1 MKMADKKP
9 LANLF
14 DLSGKVAIVTGSGSG
29 LGACVARGLAQH
41 GAKVVICG
49 RTASEIERVRDE
61 IVALGGIAEAVPYDA
76 TRHDQS
82 TALVNDTIA
91 HFGRLDVAVINHGI
105 GHGRAAEDLSVE
117 EWDSVMTI
125 NLRGC
130 FSAAQAAGR
139 QLLKQGNGG
148 SIIVVGSTGGVVA
161 FPNLLAYATSKAG
174 AIQLAKQLAVE
185 WGDRGVRVN
194 AVCPG
199 YMTHMMKGTR
209 DRYSGGDVDEWV
221 KRQTPMGRWGDPEEL
236 VGAVI
241 YFASPAST
249 FVTGQVLSVDGGYTS
264 L

>member
-49 RTASEIERVRDE
+49 RTVSEIERVRDE

-105 GHGRAAEDLSVE
+105 GHGRARKAQKL
-117 EWDSVMTI
+117 VM
-125 NLRGC
+125 
-130 FSAAQAAGR
+130 
-139 QLLKQGNGG
+139 
-148 SIIVVGSTGGVVA
+148 
-161 FPNLLAYATSKAG
+161 P
-174 AIQLAKQLAVE
+174 
-185 WGDRGVRVN
+185 
-194 AVCPG
+194 
-199 YMTHMMKGTR
+199 
-209 DRYSGGDVDEWV
+209 
-221 KRQTPMGRWGDPEEL
+221 
-236 VGAVI
+236 
-241 YFASPAST
+241 
-249 FVTGQVLSVDGGYTS
+249 
-264 L
+264 

>member
-1 MKMADKKP
+1 M
-9 LANLF
+9 
-14 DLSGKVAIVTGSGSG
+14 V
-29 LGACVARGLAQH
+29 
-41 GAKVVICG
+41 
-49 RTASEIERVRDE
+49 
-61 IVALGGIAEAVPYDA
+61 DA
-76 TRHDQS
+76 TVTR
-82 TALVNDTIA
+82 
-91 HFGRLDVAVINHGI
+91 FGRLDIAVINHGI
-105 GHGRAAEDLSVE
+105 GHGRAAEALTAE
-117 EWDSVMTI
+117 EWDTVMAI

-139 QLLKQGNGG
+139 QMLQQGNGG
-148 SIIVVGSTGGVVA
+148 SIVIIGSTGGVVA

-185 WGDRGVRVN
+185 WGDRRIRVN

-199 YMTHMMKGTR
+199 YMAHMMKGTR

-221 KRQTPMGRWGDPEEL
+221 TRQTPMRRWGDPEEL

>member
-1 MKMADKKP
+1 MKMSRDLS
-9 LANLF
+9 LAKLF
-14 DLSGKVAIVTGSGSG
+14 DLSDKVAIVTGSGSG
-29 LGACVARGLAQH
+29 LGARIAQGLAQY
-41 GAKVVICG
+41 GAKVIICG
-49 RTASEIERVRDE
+49 RTVSEIERVRDE
-61 IVALGGIAEAVPYDA
+61 IIAFGGIAEAVPYDA
-76 TRHDQS
+76 TQHQQS
-82 TALVNDTIA
+82 TALVDDTIA
-91 HFGRLDVAVINHGI
+91 RFGRLDIAVINHGI

-117 EWDSVMTI
+117 DWDTVMGI

-139 QLLKQGNGG
+139 QMLQQGDGG
-148 SIIVVGSTGGVVA
+148 SIVVIGSTGGVVA

-185 WGDRGVRVN
+185 WGDRGIRVN

-199 YMTHMMKGTR
+199 YMTHMMKGTS
-209 DRYSGGDVDEWV
+209 DRYSGEEVDEWV
-221 KRQTPMGRWGDPEEL
+221 NRQTPMRRWGDPEEV

>member
-1 MKMADKKP
+1 MKMPHLPSLAD
-9 LANLF
+9 LF

-29 LGACVARGLAQH
+29 LGACIASALAKY

-49 RTASEIERVRDE
+49 RTVSEIEGVRDE
-61 IVALGGIAEAVPYDA
+61 IIGSGGLAEAIPYDA
-76 TRHDQS
+76 TMHEQS
-82 TALVNDTIA
+82 TALVDATVA
-91 HFGRLDVAVINHGI
+91 RFGRLDIAVVNHGI
-105 GHGRAAEDLSVE
+105 GHGGVAECLKVE
-117 EWDSVMTI
+117 EWDTVMAI

-139 QLLKQGNGG
+139 QMLQQGDGG
-148 SIIVVGSTGGVVA
+148 SIVVIGSTGGVVA

-174 AIQLAKQLAVE
+174 AIQLVKQLAVE
-185 WGDRGVRVN
+185 WGDRGIRVN

-221 KRQTPMGRWGDPEEL
+221 TRQTPMRRWGSPDEL
-236 VGAVI
+236 IGAIVF
-241 YFASPAST
+241 FAGGGST